1 LVRTRQGAHRASRSV
16 AGAILPS
23 LLAVV
28 AVTALVTAL
37 YVWRGQEAQLEAPA
51 AAPAGAEPSVAAAPS
66 SPTTGASAQS
76 SPQPGTASP
85 SATRAATPTTSTSAA
100 PPPATS
106 APAAADTPVVVLNQT
121 ARAGLASRV
130 AERLRGQGW
139 TVAGTGNF
147 RGSVPATTVYYPPG
161 AEAAAQALAQTLP
174 TGPRV
179 RPRFG
184 NLSTTRLTVVVTDDY
199 PS

>member
-1 LVRTRQGAHRASRSV
+1 V

-51 AAPAGAEPSVAAAPS
+51 AAPAGAEPSVAAPS
-66 SPTTGASAQS
+66 SPATGASAQPS
-76 SPQPGTASP
+76 QQPSAASP
-85 SATRAATPTTSTSAA
+85 SATRAATPTTSGSAA
-100 PPPATS
+100 PTPATP
-106 APAAADTPVVVLNQT
+106 APAAAADTPVVVLNQT

-130 AERLRGQGW
+130 AQRLRDRGW
-139 TVAGTGNF
+139 TVSGTGNF

>member
-121 ARAGLASRV
+121 ARAGQASRV